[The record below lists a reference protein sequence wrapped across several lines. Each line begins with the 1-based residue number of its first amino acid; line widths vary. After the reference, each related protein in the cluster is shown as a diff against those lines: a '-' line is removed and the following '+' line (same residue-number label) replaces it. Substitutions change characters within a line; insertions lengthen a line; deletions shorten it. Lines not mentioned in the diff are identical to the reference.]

1 MFLISFFFLMIR
13 RPPRSTRTDT
23 LFPYTTLFRSV
34 LDEHAGQRECN
45 DEQAQRL
52 GEVAMDHLLP
62 GFRRLDRTVRIQLL
76 RRGNLMRRFRY
87 GQVPVTARPV
97 RTTETGVGQP
107 DISPDHEQAEAP
119 DHRARVEPPEVGRTA
134 CRERGCQKGENWG

>member
-1 MFLISFFFLMIR
+1 
-13 RPPRSTRTDT
+13 
-23 LFPYTTLFRSV
+23 
-34 LDEHAGQRECN
+34 
-45 DEQAQRL
+45 
-52 GEVAMDHLLP
+52 MDHLLP

-107 DISPDHEQAEAP
+107 DIRPDHDQAEAP
-119 DHRARVEPPEVGRTA
+119 DHSERVETAEPELGGA
-134 CRERGCQKGENWG
+134 PCRETVGQYMSISVVAVPLQTKYDKRETKT